1 MSRTLVSVHSGAMTP
16 ELDELRGRYRAF
28 MEAHIYPV
36 EATLNADGPGSDEI
50 LASLRDR
57 ARAEGLWAPHIGPEA
72 GGTGRGFLAYAYLNE
87 EIGRCYWA
95 QYIFGCQAPDAG
107 NSEILEMF
115 GTAAQK
121 ETYLL
126 PLVRGDTRSYFAMTE
141 REVSGS
147 DPTGLRTTAVLDGD
161 EWVIDGDKWFQT
173 GADGA
178 GFGIVMVV
186 TDPGGAPHRHISQII
201 VPASTPGVD
210 VLRPIPVLGHV
221 GRGWNTHCE
230 VRYRGAR
237 VPVTNI
243 LGERGDGFRIAQKRL
258 GPGRIHH
265 VMRWLGQMQRA
276 FDLMCTYSLERE
288 AFGSRLA
295 DKGTVQDWIADSA
308 AEIQACRLMTF
319 HAAGLIDAG
328 SEARVEIS
336 ALKFYAARILHDVI
350 DRAVQVHGSLGV
362 SGDSPL
368 SAMYLGARFAR
379 IYDGPDEVHRMVVAR
394 RILRAYEKGDGWSFA

>member
-1 MSRTLVSVHSGAMTP
+1 MDP
-16 ELDELRGRYRAF
+16 ELVALRDRYRAF
-28 MEAHIYPV
+28 MEAHVYPN
-36 EATLNADGPGSDEI
+36 EQALYADDAAADA
-50 LASLRDR
+50 LVTQLRER
-57 ARAEGLWAPHIGPEA
+57 ARAEGLWAPHIGPGA

-87 EIGRCYWA
+87 EIGRCFWA
-95 QYIFGCQAPDAG
+95 QLIFGCQAPDAG

-115 GTAAQK
+115 GTPQQR
-121 ETYLL
+121 EQFLE
-126 PLVRGDTRSYFAMTE
+126 PLVRGDVRSYFAMTE
-141 REVSGS
+141 RAVSGS
-147 DPTGLRTTAVLDGD
+147 DPTGLETRAVLDGD
-161 EWVIDGDKWFQT
+161 EWVVDGDKWFQT

-178 GFGIVMVV
+178 AFGIVMAV
-186 TDPGGAPHRHISQII
+186 TDPDGAPHRHISQII
-201 VPASTPGVD
+201 VPADTPGVE
-210 VLRPIPVLGHV
+210 VVRPVPVLGHV

-237 VPVTNI
+237 VPASNL

-276 FDLMCTYSLERE
+276 FDLMCTYALQRE

-295 DKGTVQDWIADSA
+295 DKQTVQNWIADSA
-308 AEIQACRLMTF
+308 AEIQGCRLMTL

-328 SEARVEIS
+328 EEARVEIS
-336 ALKFYAARILHDVI
+336 ALKFSAAKVLHDVI
-350 DRAVQVHGSLGV
+350 DRAVQTHGALGI

-368 SAMYLGARFAR
+368 SQMYLAARFAR

-394 RILRAYEKGDGWSFA
+394 RILRSYERGDGWRFD